1 MGDTFRGICPGCKI
15 ASIMEQNQDSKLK
28 SEPVV
33 LSPASEQTDAAA
45 QRAWLPWTIAGGVIL
60 LGLIALIVFN
70 GRHEAPPQ
78 PGGAQLAQ
86 PDPYAANLVITHVK
100 MSEAANFAGGKVT
113 YIDGEITNSG
123 TKTLTGV
130 TVQIGFHNELGE
142 LSQKETMPINLI
154 RTREPY
160 VDTQPVS
167 AAPIEPGQERE
178 FRLILDHVTM
188 DWNQQYPEIRV
199 VEVKAK

>member
-1 MGDTFRGICPGCKI
+1 
-15 ASIMEQNQDSKLK
+15 MEPNQDPKLK
-28 SEPVV
+28 PD
-33 LSPASEQTDAAA
+33 PALISTPSDPTDAAS

-60 LGLIALIVFN
+60 LGLIALIVFS
-70 GRHEAPPQ
+70 GRHESAPQ

-86 PDPYAANLVITHVK
+86 PDPYAANLVITNVK

-123 TKTLTGV
+123 TRTLTGV
-130 TVQIGFHNELGE
+130 TVQLGFHNELGE
-142 LSQKETMPINLI
+142 LSQKETMAINLI

-167 AAPIEPGQERE
+167 ATPIQPGQQRE

-199 VEVKAK
+199 VEVQAK

>member
-1 MGDTFRGICPGCKI
+1 
-15 ASIMEQNQDSKLK
+15 MEPNQDSKQKPDPAL
-28 SEPVV
+28 
-33 LSPASEQTDAAA
+33 LSTPSGDAST
-45 QRAWLPWTIAGGVIL
+45 QRSWLPWTIAGGVIL
-60 LGLIALIVFN
+60 LGLVALIVFS
-70 GRHEAPPQ
+70 GRHQALPQ

-86 PDPYAANLVITHVK
+86 PDPYAANLTIANVK

-123 TKTLTGV
+123 PKTLTGV
-130 TVQIGFHNELGE
+130 TVQLGFHNELGE
-142 LSQKETMPINLI
+142 LSQKETMAINLI

-167 AAPIEPGQERE
+167 AAPIQPGQQRE

-199 VEVKAK
+199 VEVQAK